1 MFLIEIRSCD
11 RVILKNGAT
20 LKSASN
26 CYKNQGMCNKA
37 VDNYLD
43 AL

>member
-1 MFLIEIRSCD
+1 MQQMCD

-20 LKSASN
+20 LKFVSN

-37 VDNYLD
+37 VGNYLD
-43 AL
+43 TL

>member
-1 MFLIEIRSCD
+1 MQQMCD

-20 LKSASN
+20 LKFVSN